1 MNRETW
7 EIVSAKSHA
16 YLRHSMFKNTLKNVT
31 QKNAVLA
38 AAAFVVVN
46 TSMKMIKM
54 DHVKNQD
61 KEGLWF
67 QLLFWGTVCLRIP

>member
-1 MNRETW
+1 
-7 EIVSAKSHA
+7 
-16 YLRHSMFKNTLKNVT
+16 MFKNTLKNVT

-61 KEGLWF
+61 KEGL
-67 QLLFWGTVCLRIP
+67 